1 MERLEKR
8 KNSELRSWR
17 FEADFQ
23 RHPLA
28 SVLAVSGNTRVVCA
42 VSLDNTVPGWM
53 KAQGV
58 EGGWITAEYQM
69 LPSATETR
77 SDREVNRGKLSGR
90 SSEIQRLIGRS
101 LRAVVDLK
109 KLPGITLHIDCDVLD
124 ADGGTRTASIS
135 GASLALQIAVKR
147 LTQRG
152 ILTENPLKGRV
163 AAVSV
168 GLLEGETLLDLC
180 YQEDHDADVDMNVV
194 MTDNGQFVEIQGTG
208 EEATFDDAQLAE
220 MLAAA
225 KSGIRQIF
233 ALQEKALQTV
243 K

>member
-1 MERLEKR
+1 MARLENR
-8 KNSELRSWR
+8 KNNELRAWR
-17 FEADFQ
+17 FEADYQ

-42 VSLDNTVPGWM
+42 VSLDNSVPGWM

-77 SDREVNRGKLSGR
+77 GDREVNRGKLSGR

-109 KLPGITLHIDCDVLD
+109 KLPGITLHIDCDVID

-147 LTQRG
+147 LTDQG

-168 GLLEGETLLDLC
+168 GQLGGETLLDLC
-180 YQEDHDADVDMNVV
+180 YQEDHDADVDMNIV
-194 MTDNGQFVEIQGTG
+194 MTDDGRFVEIQGTG
-208 EEATFDDAQLAE
+208 EEATFNDAQLAE
-220 MLAAA
+220 MLAFA
-225 KSGIRQIF
+225 KAGIQQIF
-233 ALQEKALQTV
+233 ALQEETLRSLK
-243 K
+243 